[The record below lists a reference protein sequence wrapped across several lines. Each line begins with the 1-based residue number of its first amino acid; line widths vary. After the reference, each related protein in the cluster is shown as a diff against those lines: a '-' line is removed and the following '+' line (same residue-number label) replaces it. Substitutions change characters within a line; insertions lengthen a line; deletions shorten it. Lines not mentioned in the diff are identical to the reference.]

1 MQIVAKEDDLREY
14 LKTAVEVNEDQPV
27 LVDKYI
33 VGKELEVDA
42 ICDGTDVFIPGI
54 MELVERT
61 GIHSGDSIS
70 VYPTFS
76 VSQKAKDKII
86 EYTKETWSWNR
97 NRRSLQYTVHR

>member
-1 MQIVAKEDDLREY
+1 
-14 LKTAVEVNEDQPV
+14 
-27 LVDKYI
+27 
-33 VGKELEVDA
+33 
-42 ICDGTDVFIPGI
+42 

-86 EYTKETWSWNR
+86 EYTKKLGLGIGIVGLYNIQFIVDKNED
-97 NRRSLQYTVHR
+97 V